1 MLELGETQ
9 QWSHAGL
16 SWPLDDDLEPSM
28 ALRQRDSIVV
38 APMVPTVVVEIAQGM
53 LVAGAPTAEE
63 EASWVGSPSDALASA
78 VVAATLGRGRDQ

>member
-16 SWPLDDDLEPSM
+16 SWPLDDDLEPGM

-78 VVAATLGRGRDQ
+78 VVAATLRRGRDQ